1 MFREILQINFPYL
14 IVFVHILGTYGKLCT
29 YGNFWEN
36 YYMMFSHSFNMVD
49 ADRHKINCWVPK
61 NLWQEVE
68 SLGYESPTKAT
79 IAGYEALIAKKD
91 TPDTW
96 EYLGNNYVDMGNNCA
111 DLGKRLDEAQNQIEE
126 LRKDKE
132 SLLNLY
138 NNYMLQMQTLI
149 NQKAIEAPGT
159 KKPWWRFW

>member
-1 MFREILQINFPYL
+1 
-14 IVFVHILGTYGKLCT
+14 
-29 YGNFWEN
+29 
-36 YYMMFSHSFNMVD
+36 MVD
-49 ADRHKINCWVPK
+49 SDRHKINCWVPK

-68 SLGYESPTKAT
+68 SLGYDSPTKAT
-79 IAGYEALIAKKD
+79 IAGYEALVAKKD
-91 TPDTW
+91 AQDIRA
-96 EYLGNNYVDMGNNCA
+96 ELGNNYVDMGNNCA
-111 DLGKRLDEAQNQIEE
+111 DLGKRLEEAQNQIEE
-126 LRKDKE
+126 LKKDKE